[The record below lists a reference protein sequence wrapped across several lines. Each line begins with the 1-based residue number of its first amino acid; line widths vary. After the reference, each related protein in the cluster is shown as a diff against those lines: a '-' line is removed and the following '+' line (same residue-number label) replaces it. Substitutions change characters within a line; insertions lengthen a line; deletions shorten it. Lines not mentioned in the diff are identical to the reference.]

1 MSLPESNPFPS
12 FTQFIF
18 SPLTILAKT
27 LKTENQYIFDT
38 EGFKKDAQII
48 KREGTSQIIK
58 SILLTLA
65 ILIVI
70 VPLLASANPFFN
82 KLVSDILSLIN
93 FEKLLE
99 LILSADYLLWFSRI
113 GFFFILT
120 MFIPRMISYSNSN
133 EPVVNIKNITQSI
146 HLQIPKIAVAIVLFV
161 FFTTQL
167 QLHFASSETLESLGY
182 TNSQYAREIF
192 AQLTIVAII
201 ILGLIY
207 NDKNRSGASK
217 NLTYLLIVQTI
228 FLALIGLKSVIDY
241 STKWGLTQ
249 KRLWGY
255 AGVIWIVLVL
265 CFFAFKYYKD
275 LKDVIFVKFVISLS
289 AILLILVNIVNFDY
303 IIYHYAKSRT
313 GQGIDYTYLSELSSD
328 SLSYSEQFQ
337 ILEEKIKTTS
347 TQNPEANQFSSAIRI
362 TVRNILLLQHKYKYL
377 DFRNFNIGEYLQYQ
391 QIKSLD
397 LSNYPSN

>member
-1 MSLPESNPFPS
+1 M
-12 FTQFIF
+12 
-18 SPLTILAKT
+18 
-27 LKTENQYIFDT
+27 
-38 EGFKKDAQII
+38 
-48 KREGTSQIIK
+48 
-58 SILLTLA
+58 
-65 ILIVI
+65 
-70 VPLLASANPFFN
+70 
-82 KLVSDILSLIN
+82 
-93 FEKLLE
+93 
-99 LILSADYLLWFSRI
+99 
-113 GFFFILT
+113 
-120 MFIPRMISYSNSN
+120 
-133 EPVVNIKNITQSI
+133 
-146 HLQIPKIAVAIVLFV
+146 
-161 FFTTQL
+161 
-167 QLHFASSETLESLGY
+167 
-182 TNSQYAREIF
+182 
-192 AQLTIVAII
+192 
-201 ILGLIY
+201 
-207 NDKNRSGASK
+207 
-217 NLTYLLIVQTI
+217 
-228 FLALIGLKSVIDY
+228 
-241 STKWGLTQ
+241 
-249 KRLWGY
+249 
-255 AGVIWIVLVL
+255 IWIVLVL